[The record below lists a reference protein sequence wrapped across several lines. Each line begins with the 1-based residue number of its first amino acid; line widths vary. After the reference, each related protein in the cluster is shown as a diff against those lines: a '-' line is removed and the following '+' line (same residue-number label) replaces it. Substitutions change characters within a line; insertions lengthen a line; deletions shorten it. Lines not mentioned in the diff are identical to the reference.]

1 MKRPLLAVAILLA
14 CGCAHA
20 QTNAWEPARGR
31 SQIPIWPGTPP
42 DAHPAPG
49 PEYTRTD
56 TNTLIGGQGLDWVC
70 NVSQPTMIVYSP
82 KENNSGTAVVVFP
95 GGGYQ
100 GLAIDLEGTEIC
112 DWLNSKGITAV
123 LLKYRVPNH
132 REGPY
137 GEAPMALED
146 AQRTISLVRSQAA
159 NYRIARNKIGVIGFS
174 AGGHL
179 VTATS
184 TRFDKR
190 SYAPVDQ
197 ADKVSCR
204 PDFAIAL
211 YPGHLWDE
219 DKPFELNPN
228 VPVTTN
234 TPPTF
239 IVQAEDDP
247 TDNVNNS
254 LIYYVAL
261 KKANVP
267 AEMHLFAKG
276 GHGFGLRPTKN
287 PITRWPTLAE
297 NWLKN
302 IGMISE

>member
-1 MKRPLLAVAILLA
+1 MKPFALAALILFA
-14 CGCAHA
+14 CCCAHA
-20 QTNAWEPARGR
+20 QTNLWQPSDGHI
-31 SQIPIWPGTPP
+31 QIPIWPGNPP

-49 PEYTRTD
+49 REYVSTP
-56 TNTLIGGQGLDWVC
+56 TNLVAGKTVDIVY
-70 NVSQPTMIVYSP
+70 NVSVPTMTVYSP
-82 KENNSGTAVVVFP
+82 KGDKNTGAAVIVFP

-100 GLAIDLEGTEIC
+100 ILAIDLEGTEIC

-132 REGPY
+132 KEEPY
-137 GEAPMALED
+137 GEAPLALED
-146 AQRTISLVRSQAA
+146 AQRAISLVRSQAA
-159 NYRIARNKIGVIGFS
+159 NWRIARDKIGVIGFS

-190 SYAPVDQ
+190 SYTPVDV
-197 ADKVSCR
+197 ADKQSCR

-211 YPGHLWDE
+211 YPGHMWDE
-219 DKPFELNPN
+219 DKPLQLNPH
-228 VPVTTN
+228 VTVTTN

-247 TDNVNNS
+247 VDNVHNS
-254 LIYYVAL
+254 LIYFDAL

-267 AEMHLFAKG
+267 AEMHLFAHG

-287 PITRWPTLAE
+287 PITHWPDLAE
-297 NWLKN
+297 TWLKT
-302 IGMISE
+302 IGMISD